1 MAMTANLASCSVRP
15 IFKICKAVV
24 GRDGGPCGTFPL
36 SVLHVRC
43 GIGTTD
49 KVLSPDAA
57 SLLLLL
63 FPALGAVRSFAP
75 VGPVIGFLR

>member
-1 MAMTANLASCSVRP
+1 MRP
-15 IFKICKAVV
+15 TFKICKAVV
-24 GRDGGPCGTFPL
+24 GQDGSPYGTFPL
-36 SVLHVRC
+36 CVLHIRC

-57 SLLLLL
+57 SPLLLP